1 MDLPFVDEH
10 RVLVAAPVGEVWRAL
25 IERVESRLS
34 GPKLLVRVL
43 RAEPAHA
50 SDPPF
55 GPGSTLRGFAV
66 DEVVPERLIRLTGRH
81 RFSRYELLF
90 TLSQRADGVLL
101 AARTHAAFP
110 GVPGFLYHNLVI
122 GSGAHR
128 IVTRRLLEGVSRRA
142 VSGP

>member
-10 RVLVAAPVGEVWRAL
+10 RVFVAAPVGEVWRAL
-25 IERVESRLS
+25 IERVERRLS
-34 GPKLLVRVL
+34 GPRLLVRVL

-50 SDPPF
+50 SDTPF
-55 GPGSTLRGFAV
+55 GQGSTLRGFAV

-90 TLSQRADGVLL
+90 TLSPREGGVLL
-101 AARTHAAFP
+101 VARTHATFP
-110 GVPGFLYHNLVI
+110 GGPGFLYHSLVV

-128 IVTRRLLEGVSRRA
+128 IVTKRLLESVSRRA